1 MLQHSKF
8 SSSSINF
15 GGYNGEE
22 KLWECLWTTI
32 SKI

>member
-8 SSSSINF
+8 GSSSINF
-15 GGYNGEE
+15 GGYNGKE
-22 KLWECLWTTI
+22 KLWKRIWSAI